1 MTPYEAWE
9 MICNWLR
16 NNPISKNNYRFD
28 VNNDDEILCRNESD
42 ANCIA
47 DFFESVGI
55 DVVHTSETDDEDF
68 KWSIYID

>member
-1 MTPYEAWE
+1 MTLYEAWE

-42 ANCIA
+42 LYN
-47 DFFESVGI
+47 I
-55 DVVHTSETDDEDF
+55 DTAVY
-68 KWSIYID
+68 KRG